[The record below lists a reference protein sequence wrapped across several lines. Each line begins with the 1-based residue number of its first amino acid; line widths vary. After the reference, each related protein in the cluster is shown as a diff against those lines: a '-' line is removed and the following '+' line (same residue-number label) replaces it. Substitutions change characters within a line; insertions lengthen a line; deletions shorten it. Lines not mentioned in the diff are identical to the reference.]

1 MPGSVRTAFRP
12 RGGRGMTSLHRHQV
26 LLAAV
31 FAAALAFGGS
41 ASADCPDVALVLA
54 IDTSG
59 SVDAPEF
66 ELQKAGYARA
76 FRDEEVLAALR
87 SAGTVD
93 VAAVFW
99 GDEAAPVGVVE
110 WQRIGSPANA
120 AEFAS
125 RVAEAPRITSGNT
138 GIGRGLWAALDLLA
152 ARGCAARR
160 IVNVSGDGRESV
172 DPRARSFISAAAARA
187 RAGAEGV
194 TINALAITLEDEG
207 LAEWYS
213 DRVITGPDAFVMR
226 VAGYDSFAE
235 AIARKLARE
244 ISTMAIASAERSNG
258 LLAWPT
264 AAPQRGD
271 HAAWIE

>member
-1 MPGSVRTAFRP
+1 
-12 RGGRGMTSLHRHQV
+12 MTVLHRHQAS
-26 LLAAV
+26 LAAA

-41 ASADCPDVALVLA
+41 ASADCADVSLVLA

-76 FRDEEVLAALR
+76 FRDDEVLAALR

-99 GDEAAPVGVVE
+99 GDEAAPVGLVE
-110 WQRIGSPANA
+110 WHRIGSRADA
-120 AEFAS
+120 ADFAS
-125 RVAEAPRITSGNT
+125 RVAEEPRITSGNT

-152 ARGCAARR
+152 VHGCAARR
-160 IVNVSGDGRESV
+160 IVNVSGDGRESL
-172 DPRARSFISAAAARA
+172 DPKAHSFISAAAARA
-187 RAGAEGV
+187 RAEAEGV

-207 LAEWYS
+207 LADWYT
-213 DRVITGPDAFVMR
+213 DRVITGPDAFVMQ

-244 ISTMAIASAERSNG
+244 ISTMAIASVERSNG
-258 LLAWPT
+258 PVPWPT
-264 AAPQRGD
+264 AALQPGK
-271 HAAWIE
+271 HAVWID